1 MKRLSFKLGIMIFL
15 VVFLLETVLF
25 LFLHNAIVDTRI
37 EEELAALQARGN
49 SHRDVL
55 EKSYKKET
63 LHHIALM
70 EAQAE
75 TEVAITNQN
84 QEVITSSQPLDNEEI
99 KIISYSIGQIPREG
113 KVLENRWKTEKYIAT
128 ISPFYVSGE
137 KQGYVYMFKNTEQV
151 QSLISRLNQ
160 HFFLAGILTIAC
172 MFLTIIFLSKALTT
186 PLLKMKEATERLS
199 KGDFSVKL
207 PKLKNDELGELSNSI
222 KILADDLNHLKN
234 ERNEFLASISHELR
248 TPLTYLKGYADVS
261 RRKELE
267 ESDRNKYLNIIYE
280 ESVRLERMIKS
291 LFDLAR
297 MDRNTFTIK
306 KEKVELC
313 LFLNSIREKV
323 LPAFNE
329 KEIQLDIQ
337 CEKEMEVFIDPIRM
351 EQVFLNLLDNAR
363 KYSPPRTKTSIQV
376 KKSKQNVIID
386 IKDEGFGIPREDL
399 AYIFERFYRVD
410 KSRARASG
418 GTGLGLAIV
427 KELIEAH
434 NGTISVQSEVNKGTT
449 FSITISEV

>member
-1 MKRLSFKLGIMIFL
+1 MIFL

-84 QEVITSSQPLDNEEI
+84 QEVITSSQPLDNEEV

-280 ESVRLERMIKS
+280 ESVRLEGMIKS

-376 KKSKQNVIID
+376 KISKRNVIID

-410 KSRARASG
+410 KSRARTSG

>member
-1 MKRLSFKLGIMIFL
+1 MIFL

-84 QEVITSSQPLDNEEI
+84 QEVITSSQPLDNEEV

-280 ESVRLERMIKS
+280 ESVRLEGMIKS

-329 KEIQLDIQ
+329 KEIQLDIK

-376 KKSKQNVIID
+376 KISKRNVIID

-410 KSRARASG
+410 KSRARTSG

>member
-1 MKRLSFKLGIMIFL
+1 MIFL

-222 KILADDLNHLKN
+222 QILADDLNHLKN

>member
-1 MKRLSFKLGIMIFL
+1 MIFL

-222 KILADDLNHLKN
+222 QILADDLNHLKN

-376 KKSKQNVIID
+376 KKSKRNVIID

-410 KSRARASG
+410 KSRARTSG

>member
-1 MKRLSFKLGIMIFL
+1 MIFL

-84 QEVITSSQPLDNEEI
+84 QEVITSSQPLDNEEV

-280 ESVRLERMIKS
+280 ESVRLEGMIKS

-376 KKSKQNVIID
+376 KRSKRNVIID

-410 KSRARASG
+410 KSRARTSG

>member
-1 MKRLSFKLGIMIFL
+1 MIFL

>member
-1 MKRLSFKLGIMIFL
+1 MIFL

-280 ESVRLERMIKS
+280 ESVRLEGMIKS

-376 KKSKQNVIID
+376 KRSKRNVIID

-410 KSRARASG
+410 KSRARTSG